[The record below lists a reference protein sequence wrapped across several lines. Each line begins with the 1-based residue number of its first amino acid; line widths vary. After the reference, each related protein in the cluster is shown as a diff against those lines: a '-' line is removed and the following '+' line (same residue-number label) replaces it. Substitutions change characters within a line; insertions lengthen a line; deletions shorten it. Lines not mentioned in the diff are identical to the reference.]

1 MIEAQVINN
10 ANTLIERLQ
19 QIPDRRDN
27 RGKRHKLPFVL
38 ACVLMAILSNRSYM
52 SSIQRYIHH
61 KIEWLKDVFDSP
73 EATAVSRAQLPN
85 ILARVDWEALNAVFK
100 ALFGL
105 CIIEQ
110 HPGEW
115 KAVDGKSL
123 KGTIVDP
130 TQAHDHERLVLIVG
144 HTSHDILE
152 QQRFSGAKES
162 EVTVVRDLL
171 EQTGLVGDK
180 ISLDAGHAYPE
191 TLEPIHAADGMYV
204 VQIKQN
210 QPHLFTTLA
219 QLAEQVEQ
227 EEMESEQV
235 EQEEM
240 ESEQAEQEE
249 MESEQAEQE
258 EMESE
263 QVEFPAAGVVISTV
277 EKGHG
282 RLEERTGRVL
292 SLEPDLLAQ
301 RWEPTGMKTVIV
313 MDRRTEDLNT
323 GKTSDERSYY
333 VSNQSAPTHEQE
345 LFDAVRG
352 HWRVESMNW
361 IRDVTFN
368 EDQVRTTDPNTGQIL
383 SSLRTMALTLLQ
395 SLHPKN
401 MKAKLEELA
410 DKPDA
415 LHDLLVR
422 FNLVSATSAS

>member
-1 MIEAQVINN
+1 MREEQVINN
-10 ANTLIERLQ
+10 AKTLIERVQ

-27 RGKRHKLPFVL
+27 RGKRQTLPVVL
-38 ACVLMAILSNRSYM
+38 ACVLMAMLSNRSYM
-52 SSIQRYIHH
+52 SSIQRYMSH

-73 EATAVSRAQLPN
+73 KATAVSRAQLPN
-85 ILARVDWEALNAVFK
+85 ILARVDWESLNTVFN

-105 CIIEQ
+105 CIEQ
-110 HPGEW
+110 HTGEW

-123 KGTIVDP
+123 TGTIVDP
-130 TQAHDHERLVLIVG
+130 AQAHDHERLVLVVG

-180 ISLDAGHAYPE
+180 ISFDAGHAYPD
-191 TLEPIHAADGMYV
+191 TLAPIHAADGIYV

-210 QPHLFTTLA
+210 QPQLFTTLV

-227 EEMESEQV
+227 EEMESEQ
-235 EQEEM
+235 
-240 ESEQAEQEE
+240 AK
-249 MESEQAEQE
+249 
-258 EMESE
+258 
-263 QVEFPAAGVVISTV
+263 FPAAGVVISTV
-277 EKGHG
+277 DKGHG

-292 SLEPDLLAQ
+292 SLDPGVLDQ
-301 RWEPTGMKTVIV
+301 RWDPTGMKTVIV

-333 VSNQSAPTHEQE
+333 VSNQPAATHEQD

-368 EDQVRTTDPNTGQIL
+368 EDQVRTKDPNTGQIL

-401 MKAKLEELA
+401 VKATLEELA
-410 DKPDA
+410 DTPNA

-422 FNLVSATSAS
+422 FNLVSTASAS